1 MATPVERLSES
12 LELHAAEFG
21 IKLESEHIGKLRD
34 YYRLLRKWNDRL
46 HLVAPCSPEEF
57 ATRHVLESLM
67 LVRHLSRAA
76 RVADIG
82 SGAGLPIIP
91 CLIAR
96 KDIQAVLFES
106 SKRKAVFLREVL
118 KALGCDNRAE
128 VVPRRFQATKA
139 PNVEFITCRAID
151 RFAQLLEVLIRW
163 SPPDSGLLLF
173 AGPRLV
179 EEVRRNLRAITVE
192 RVPNSAG
199 RFLVLARVGDS
210 AVSRSES
217 EKL

>member
-1 MATPVERLSES
+1 MATPVEQFSTS
-12 LELHAAEFG
+12 VELHAAEFG
-21 IKLESEHIGKLRD
+21 IKLRSEHIGKLRD

-46 HLVAPCSPEEF
+46 HLVAPCSAEEF

-106 SKRKAVFLREVL
+106 SKRKAVFLREAL
-118 KALGCDNRAE
+118 KALGCADRAE
-128 VVPRRFQATKA
+128 VVPWRFQATKA

-163 SPPDSGLLLF
+163 TPRGSVLLLF
-173 AGPRLV
+173 AGARLV
-179 EEVRRNLRAITVE
+179 EEVRRNLRTVTVE
-192 RVPNSAG
+192 RVPNSAR
-199 RFLVLARVGDS
+199 RFLILARVEAG